1 MTRIDV
7 SMIYTHLIWTHFFI
21 IYLIMACMG
30 IYSIWTDLQEARGRK
45 YKKDFEEAWDLMIPV
60 GKELAEY
67 ELDKSTGEVVRK

>member
-30 IYSIWTDLQEARGRK
+30 IYTIWTDLQEAGG
-45 YKKDFEEAWDLMIPV
+45 
-60 GKELAEY
+60 GKENWIMFGLV
-67 ELDKSTGEVVRK
+67 LLWIVLEVIIYQITESV